1 MKVRLYAR
9 IHCSTCGPTNGFGG
23 EVHVASV
30 KVTIEKGVGSGNVV
44 GSQTIKSPTLE
55 GEIPSAWEN
64 WNKGPPIE
72 FACEIGQEYKVTL
85 AVVIDV
91 TFGRTEAESVSAEEV
106 CGHGRY

>member
-1 MKVRLYAR
+1 MKVRLFTR
-9 IHCSTCGPTNGFGG
+9 MECHTCGPTKGIGG

-30 KVTIEKGVGSGNVV
+30 KVAIERGVGSGTIV
-44 GSQTIKSPTLE
+44 GEHPIKSPTLE
-55 GEIPSAWEN
+55 GEMPWAWEN

-85 AVVIDV
+85 AVIIDV
-91 TFGRTEAESVSAEEV
+91 TFGRTETESVSAEEV